1 MPKWLP
7 KGFKVLA
14 EMGPLGGLVDHLG
27 PEAPH
32 IGPKGSKM
40 SQNVPKTIK
49 NRPQIN
55 KKHINTRIQNG
66 SQNLAATRF
75 PAHLPL
81 HRPWGLARRC
91 PAEGCSIWIW
101 IYPVWDS
108 TRYPAIRWGDAQ
120 GAPIVMGPLMGP
132 MGAQQVHIPEE
143 PHPLQ
148 TPEARALG
156 HPPPYGRIS
165 GQIPNWIYPDPY
177 PVWD

>member
-1 MPKWLP
+1 MVLDPFWPPFWSPFGVILRILGFRKVSQKRLENKTAKIPKLVPKLLP
-7 KGFKVLA
+7 EGFKLLTLL
-14 EMGPLGGLVDHLG
+14 GSLGGLVDHLG

-81 HRPWGLARRC
+81 HRPLGPGAAVSCRRLLNIQF
-91 PAEGCSIWIW
+91 G
-101 IYPVWDS
+101 
-108 TRYPAIRWGDAQ
+108 IR
-120 GAPIVMGPLMGP
+120 
-132 MGAQQVHIPEE
+132 
-143 PHPLQ
+143 
-148 TPEARALG
+148 
-156 HPPPYGRIS
+156 
-165 GQIPNWIYPDPY
+165 PDIRP
-177 PVWD
+177 

>member
-1 MPKWLP
+1 MLENRTAKIPKIVPKLLP
-7 KGFKVLA
+7 KGSGGMIQM
-14 EMGPLGGLVDHLG
+14 EPLGGLVDHLG

-81 HRPWGLARRC
+81 HRPLGPGAAVSCRR
-91 PAEGCSIWIW
+91 
-101 IYPVWDS
+101 
-108 TRYPAIRWGDAQ
+108 
-120 GAPIVMGPLMGP
+120 PLNMD
-132 MGAQQVHIPEE
+132 ISN
-143 PHPLQ
+143 
-148 TPEARALG
+148 LG
-156 HPPPYGRIS
+156 FDQIS
-165 GQIPNWIYPDPY
+165 GHKVGGCPGP
-177 PVWD
+177 